1 MEKVQNGKIK
11 KIKKILNQRSFLIFC
26 VISIY
31 LGIYFVGLK
40 KKLKNILEEEQVRP
54 NHKFSLITYC
64 IKYHLRNGS

>member
-40 KKLKNILEEEQVRP
+40 KN
-54 NHKFSLITYC
+54 
-64 IKYHLRNGS
+64 